1 MQEKREDPLL
11 TYLRTYCRGKANRV
25 SGAKLSKIMGISIS
39 ALQGR
44 IQRLRRQGNP
54 IASDAYGY
62 YYAGTPGEIF
72 TTISRHQKLI
82 HALEADIRGLVASM
96 DKFKESPDPHSCDGG
111 DGYC

>member
-1 MQEKREDPLL
+1 MQEKREDLLL
-11 TYLRTYCRGKANRV
+11 TYLRTYCRGKAGRI
-25 SGAKLSKIMGISIS
+25 SGAKLSKIMGISNS

-62 YYAGTPGEIF
+62 YYAETPGEVF

-82 HALEADIRGLVASM
+82 RALEADICGLVASM
-96 DKFKESPDPHSCDGG
+96 DMFKAVHAGSGNGG
-111 DGYC
+111 DGYR